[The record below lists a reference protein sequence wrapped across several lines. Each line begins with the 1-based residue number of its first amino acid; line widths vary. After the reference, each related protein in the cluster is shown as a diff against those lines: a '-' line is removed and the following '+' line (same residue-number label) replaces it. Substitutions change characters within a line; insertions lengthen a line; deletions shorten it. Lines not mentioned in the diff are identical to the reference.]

1 MDPGLKGTHST
12 LGPTILISPKAT
24 RPTGNMQGR
33 TAVPLHGRK
42 ARPAQSVLRPMT
54 THSTPSTAW
63 SSNAIPV
70 IGRKTSLSS
79 KHPWFARQQGREKL
93 LACMLTSP
101 PEGPRMSSVPP
112 SGGHPSTHPAVISM
126 AARGR
131 LILRWLTILWRTVH
145 HGPPSLAFRQAF
157 LSEAKS
163 RKELAHS
170 GFGEKGIQRPAV
182 AISVLTK
189 ESPLT
194 HVETRQVRNVFPQIR
209 QELTSIPWIS

>member
-131 LILRWLTILWRTVH
+131 LILRWLTILWRTVVH
-145 HGPPSLAFRQAF
+145 LPSRF
-157 LSEAKS
+157 AKLFS
-163 RKELAHS
+163 QKPRAEKNWLIAGSVRKVFN
-170 GFGEKGIQRPAV
+170 GRRWPYPF
-182 AISVLTK
+182 
-189 ESPLT
+189 SPK
-194 HVETRQVRNVFPQIR
+194 RAR
-209 QELTSIPWIS
+209 